1 MFNTRDFALQPRMGP
16 KTEVI
21 FEVNEDHIVAVQAGN
36 EQGEKFDPKRQMS
49 PLLRRGRS
57 CVLIYQE

>member
-1 MFNTRDFALQPRMGP
+1 MGP